1 MNLRY
6 ALRQL
11 RKSPGFTFVAVLT
24 LAIGIGACT
33 SIFSLVESVLLRP
46 LPYPQP
52 DRIVV
57 VQQQFKG
64 AQKIPFSWPNFEDV
78 QRENH
83 SFAALTI
90 YQRGEMTLSGM
101 GTAEKIY
108 GGLVS
113 SQFFA
118 VIGVNPVLG
127 RPFNAEE
134 D

>member
-1 MNLRY
+1 MNNLRF

-11 RKSPGFTFVAVLT
+11 RKSPGFAAVAILT

-52 DRIVV
+52 EQLVV
-57 VQQQFKG
+57 VQQQYKG
-64 AQKIPFSWPNFEDV
+64 TQKIPFSWPNFQDV
-78 QRENH
+78 LRDNH
-83 SFAALTI
+83 SFAALAI
-90 YQRGEMTLSGM
+90 MQRGEYTLSGM
-101 GTAEKIY
+101 GAAEKIR

-118 VIGVNPVLG
+118 VLGVNPFLG
-127 RPFNAEE
+127 
-134 D
+134 